1 MVDKAFLA
9 EHPRIVVDPEILN
22 GVPVIKGTRIPVC
35 VVLEM
40 LEGGLA
46 FDQILRQYPSLTRED
61 LQAALHFSSCLAAH
75 P

>member
-1 MVDKAFLA
+1 MVDKTFLA

-40 LEGGLA
+40 LEGGHS
-46 FDQILRQYPSLTRED
+46 FDQILQQYPSLSRED
-61 LQAALHFSSCLAAH
+61 LQAALYFSSRLVAH